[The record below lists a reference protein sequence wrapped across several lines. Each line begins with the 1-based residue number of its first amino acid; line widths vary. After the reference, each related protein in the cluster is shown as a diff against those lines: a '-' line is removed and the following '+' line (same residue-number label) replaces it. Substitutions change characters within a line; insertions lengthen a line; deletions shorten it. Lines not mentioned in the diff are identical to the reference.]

1 MMAEMEGDKTVNT
14 QRGCRKRLKEVK
26 EAVEA
31 KFNLETEEVVAENT
45 IGKTAAEKKACRA
58 GWLAWHKRT
67 AAEMRAFCEDKD
79 PWHLCGQIC
88 KDLRDAKKRALDAE
102 VEKSQDEAFAIKRA
116 KKKPPPNDTVPHSQ
130 MVLAIQ
136 GNCSSSSSGVLCG
149 EECARDASG

>member
-1 MMAEMEGDKTVNT
+1 
-14 QRGCRKRLKEVK
+14 
-26 EAVEA
+26 
-31 KFNLETEEVVAENT
+31 
-45 IGKTAAEKKACRA
+45 
-58 GWLAWHKRT
+58 
-67 AAEMRAFCEDKD
+67 MRAFCEDKD
-79 PWHLCGQIC
+79 PWHLCGQRC